1 MVAINNWSKDRLK
14 VESYKEGNKVG
25 WKVSGTL
32 PGGGRVRKRFSAKV
46 DAEMEVSRL
55 AIEADNIL
63 AGGDNRFTR
72 LSRDQ
77 EQDALTALGNL
88 TDKLAGWSLVRAV
101 QFCQANYAPQ
111 GWGDK
116 TVEDA
121 SEAFIQRLCDLGR
134 TKNYIEDN
142 KFKCE
147 RLCRF
152 YPGKLVADFTPKEIY
167 EWVFSK
173 SKKDVGPW
181 DSDKFS
187 KTTRSGERTFLRSFF
202 KFCKGRKW
210 LSGNPVDESIP
221 SPGKNKHQPEAFT
234 PEQAERLLKAAQ
246 TLEPEVTVPYFA
258 LGLFAAIRPDEA
270 RKLRWE
276 DFIWRCEDGEPSTVV
291 IDAATAKTS
300 RRRSVELP
308 ENCVAWIKPYAKESG
323 PLVPCWSQNL
333 WCRAFDT
340 VRARAGFK
348 IDPRRIKVLDP
359 ELAKIAYKEG
369 REKYIRD
376 GLRHTG
382 ITYRLEVVGE
392 IGKVALWSGNSPT
405 VIHDHYRDIV
415 RGGRKQVEEF
425 YAILPVAA

>member
-1 MVAINNWSKDRLK
+1 MVAINNWSKDRLT

-77 EQDALTALGNL
+77 EQDALTALGML
-88 TDKLAGWSLVRAV
+88 SDKIDGWSLVRAV

-111 GWGDK
+111 DWEDK

-121 SEAFIQRLCDLGR
+121 SEAFIQRLRDLGR
-134 TKNYIEDN
+134 SKVYIEDYE
-142 KFKCE
+142 FKCL
-147 RLCRF
+147 RLCRI
-152 YPGKLVADFTPKEIY
+152 YPGKLVAAFTPKEIY

-173 SKKDVGPW
+173 SPKDVGPW

-187 KTTRSGERTFLRSFF
+187 KTTRSGERTFLMSFF

-210 LSGNPVDESIP
+210 LPVNPVDESVP

-234 PEQAERLLKAAQ
+234 PEQAECLLKAAQ
-246 TLEPEVTVPYFA
+246 TLEPEVMVPYFA

-276 DFIWRCEDGEPSTVV
+276 DFIWRCEDGEPSTVI

-323 PLVPCWSQNL
+323 PLVPY
-333 WCRAFDT
+333 RDEDHFRKVFDT
-340 VRARAGFK
+340 VRARANFK
-348 IDPRRIKVLDP
+348 IDPKHLKLLDP
-359 ELAKIAYKEG
+359 ELGKISYKEG
-369 REKYIRD
+369 REKWIAD

-382 ITYRLEVVGE
+382 ITYRLEVVGD
-392 IGKVALWSGNSPT
+392 IGRVALWSGNSIK
-405 VIHDHYRDIV
+405 VINDHYRDIV

-425 YAILPVAA
+425 YAILPAAA